1 MAKNY
6 PDRVPV
12 AFLLHSIALHGVG
25 EIPSI
30 EVNEVEK
37 MVPPDDFAKLVAT
50 YSTNLEGYPPQ
61 NHKLLE
67 YFHESMTKYSEVDT
81 F

>member
-50 YSTNLEGYPPQ
+50 YLRI
-61 NHKLLE
+61 
-67 YFHESMTKYSEVDT
+67 
-81 F
+81 